1 MNVGR
6 RKIVDSIFEEALD
19 LPPDAQSALLDRRCG
34 ADAALRHE
42 VMELLRLSRASARDF
57 GLPSDAFRQA
67 AMKSAGHAPASAPH
81 SRDTQEIHD
90 TRDRTTEAGTH
101 IGGWRVIREIGR
113 GGMGAVYLVER
124 AGAEFAQRGALKLVE
139 GSGRAED
146 VHRRL
151 ERERRILASL
161 SHPHIAQLIDGGR
174 AADGRPYLV
183 MEYVEGRHIDR
194 FCDEER
200 LTIDERL
207 DLFSHVCAALQQ
219 AHRQLVVHRDVKPSN
234 IIVTAERHPILVDF
248 GIARLLSADQEHDGA
263 ATAPAARILTPDY
276 ASPEQVRGEPVAIAS
291 DVYQLGLLLYEL
303 LTGAQAQSIAGAA
316 GAARA
321 AGKAGADGVRAARS
335 RTLEQSVCETEP
347 IRPSV
352 RARNLTPERY
362 AARRTTPH
370 ALSRALRGDLDSI
383 ILCALRKEPERRYG
397 SVADLLD
404 DIDRHRRGAPLRA
417 GAESLTY
424 RARKFM
430 ARHRAGVAWA
440 SAGLIAAIA
449 LLVIVGGARMRA
461 AREAAEARQMEKLL
475 AELFTV
481 PNRALTGRPPAALD
495 YVRQAV
501 ELTRRQLAGQPQSQA
516 RLLTLLGQT
525 STNLGDYELS
535 NEVLSQALALRVTTS
550 GADSLETADALTVL
564 AQGQHYLGRYDDAE
578 ASLRRA
584 LSIRRQRL
592 GESDPSTVETTL
604 NLGDLLHTRGHL
616 ADAETLLRG
625 AVDILR
631 KRREQT
637 QNSEQP
643 ERSAQSRFSGLPGQ
657 GEPERPLF
665 GRLADI
671 DKLGRAVRDLG
682 NVLRDRGLLEE
693 SEARYREALE
703 LLTKLHGESH
713 VAVAET
719 NAYFARLLVRRGKFD
734 EADARL
740 EHSLSSLRRSFG
752 GDHPLTGTALRELG
766 LLRIRQERF
775 AEAERVLADAQDV
788 FRVWVGE
795 DHPMVPRARAHQAE
809 LALRR
814 GNHLEAVR
822 LARLTLD
829 QFRRLRLDD
838 HPSAIDARLTLGQA
852 LLSLGRTTEA
862 ERELAAG
869 LTRARRHLSD
879 EDPRIGEFRIGLTA
893 AADARRRHAGTGAG
907 ATSDRSDRSGEA

>member
-6 RKIVDSIFEEALD
+6 RRLVDAIFEAALD
-19 LPPDAQSALLDRRCG
+19 LPPDAQSALLDARCG
-34 ADAALRHE
+34 GDAALRDE
-42 VMELLRLSRASARDF
+42 VTELLQLSRAAARDF
-57 GLPSDAFRQA
+57 AVSSEEFRAAAMQSAGQPTASDAGER
-67 AMKSAGHAPASAPH
+67 
-81 SRDTQEIHD
+81 
-90 TRDRTTEAGTH
+90 

-124 AGAEFAQRGALKLVE
+124 AGGEFAQRGALKLVE

-161 SHPHIAQLIDGGR
+161 SHPHIAQLLDGGR

-183 MEYVEGRHIDR
+183 MEYIEGRHIDR

-200 LTIDERL
+200 LTIGERL

-234 IIVTAERHPILVDF
+234 IIVTSDRHPILLDF
-248 GIARLLSADQEHDGA
+248 GIARLLSADEEHDGA
-263 ATAPAARILTPDY
+263 TTAPAARILTPDY

-303 LTGAQAQSIAGAA
+303 LTGAQAQSI
-316 GAARA
+316 R
-321 AGKAGADGVRAARS
+321 RAARPTAAVKG
-335 RTLEQSVCETEP
+335 RTLEQAVCELEP
-347 IRPSV
+347 IRPST
-352 RARNLTPERY
+352 RARTLSLEACT
-362 AARRTTPH
+362 ARRTTPR

-397 SVADLLD
+397 SVSDLLD

-440 SAGLIAAIA
+440 SAGIIAAIA

-481 PNRALTGRPPAALD
+481 PNRALTGRPPVALD

-501 ELTRRQLAGQPQSQA
+501 ELTRRQLARQPQSQA

-525 STNLGDYELS
+525 STNLGNYELS
-535 NEVLSQALALRVTTS
+535 NDVLSQALALSVTTS
-550 GADSLETADALTVL
+550 GADSVETADALTVL

-578 ASLRRA
+578 TSLRRA
-584 LSIRRQRL
+584 LTIRRERL
-592 GESDPSTVETTL
+592 GAGHPETVETTL
-604 NLGDLLHTRGHL
+604 NLGDLLHTRGNL
-616 ADAETLLRG
+616 TDAEALLRG
-625 AVDILR
+625 AIDILR
-631 KRREQT
+631 QRPEARLPEQVHRST
-637 QNSEQP
+637 QPWPQ
-643 ERSAQSRFSGLPGQ
+643 L
-657 GEPERPLF
+657 
-665 GRLADI
+665 GRLSDI
-671 DKLGRAVRDLG
+671 DKLARSVRDLG

-693 SEARYREALE
+693 SEKCFREAAD
-703 LLTKLHGESH
+703 LLTKVHGDTH

-719 NAYFARLLVRRGKFD
+719 NAYFGRLLVRRGKFD

-740 EHSLSSLRRSFG
+740 DASLRNLRRSFD

-766 LLRIRQERF
+766 LLRIRQGRY

-788 FRVWVGE
+788 FKAWVGE
-795 DHPMVPRARAHQAE
+795 EHPMVPRNRAHQAE
-809 LALRR
+809 LAFRR
-814 GNHLEAVR
+814 GDHADAVR
-822 LARLTLD
+822 LARLTLE

-838 HPSAIDARLTLGQA
+838 HPSAIDAQLTLGQA
-852 LLSLGRTTEA
+852 LLSSGRTLEA

-869 LTRARRHLSD
+869 LMRARRHLSD
-879 EDPRIGEFRIGLTA
+879 EDPRIGEFRTGLA
-893 AADARRRHAGTGAG
+893 AAARRGRASAVEAADASV
-907 ATSDRSDRSGEA
+907 TSAPSHRF

>member
-6 RKIVDSIFEEALD
+6 RRVVDAIFEEALD
-19 LPPDAQSALLDRRCG
+19 LPPDAQSALLDARCG
-34 ADAALRHE
+34 ADTALRHE
-42 VMELLRLSRASARDF
+42 VTELLRLSRASARDF

-67 AMKSAGHAPASAPH
+67 AMQSAGHAPATHP
-81 SRDTQEIHD
+81 HD
-90 TRDRTTEAGTH
+90 TRETRDLPDRTTEAGEH
-101 IGGWRVIREIGR
+101 IGSWRVIREIGR

-124 AGAEFAQRGALKLVE
+124 AGVEFAQRGALKLVE

-161 SHPHIAQLIDGGR
+161 SHPHIAQLLDGGR
-174 AADGRPYLV
+174 AEDGRPYLV

-207 DLFSHVCAALQQ
+207 NLFSHVCAALQQ

-263 ATAPAARILTPDY
+263 ATGPAARILTPDY
-276 ASPEQVRGEPVAIAS
+276 ASPEQVRGEPVAVAS

-303 LTGAQAQSIAGAA
+303 LTGTQAQAIGRPTSAG
-316 GAARA
+316 GAARP
-321 AGKAGADGVRAARS
+321 

-352 RARNLTPERY
+352 RACSLPPERY
-362 AARRTTPH
+362 AARRTTPR
-370 ALSRALRGDLDSI
+370 ALSRALKGDLDSV

-404 DIDRHRRGAPLRA
+404 DIHRHRRGAPLRA

-461 AREAAEARQMEKLL
+461 AREAAEARQMERLL
-475 AELFTV
+475 AELFSV
-481 PNRALTGRPPAALD
+481 PNRAIMGRPPATID

-501 ELTRRQLAGQPQSQA
+501 ELTRRQLARQPESQA

-525 STNLGDYELS
+525 ATNTGNYDLS
-535 NEVLSQALALRVTTS
+535 NEVLSQALALRVATY
-550 GADSLETADALTVL
+550 GADSLETAEALTVL
-564 AQGQHYLGRYDDAE
+564 AQGQHYLGHYDDAE

-584 LSIRRQRL
+584 LSIRHQRL
-592 GESDPSTVETTL
+592 GPGHAATIETTL
-604 NLGDLLHTRGHL
+604 NLGDLLHTRGNL
-616 ADAETLLRG
+616 TGAETLLRG
-625 AVDILR
+625 AVAVLR
-631 KRREQT
+631 KRPEQAPAPEPAPSPDDPGPPREG
-637 QNSEQP
+637 
-643 ERSAQSRFSGLPGQ
+643 RLG
-657 GEPERPLF
+657 

-671 DKLGRAVRDLG
+671 DKLARSLRDLG
-682 NVLRDRGLLEE
+682 NVLRDRGVLEE
-693 SEARYREALE
+693 SEACYREAVV

-719 NAYFARLLVRRGKFD
+719 NAYFGRLLVRRGKLE

-740 EHSLSSLRRSFG
+740 EHSLASLRRSFG
-752 GDHPLTGTALRELG
+752 GDHPLTGTVLRELG

-775 AEAERVLADAQDV
+775 AEAERALADAQDV
-788 FRVWVGE
+788 FKVWVGE

-814 GNHLEAVR
+814 GDHAEAVR

-852 LLSLGRTTEA
+852 LLSLGRTAEA

-869 LTRARRHLSD
+869 LTRARRHLSN
-879 EDPRIGEFRIGLTA
+879 EDPRIGEFRTGLATAA
-893 AADARRRHAGTGAG
+893 AADARRGRAGGAG
-907 ATSDRSDRSGEA
+907 ATSDRPDRSGEA

>member
-6 RKIVDSIFEEALD
+6 RRIVDAIFEEALD
-19 LPPDAQSALLDRRCG
+19 LPPDAQSALLDARCG
-34 ADAALRHE
+34 TDTALRHE
-42 VMELLRLSRASARDF
+42 VMELLHLSRANARAF
-57 GLPSDAFRQA
+57 GLPSEAFRHA
-67 AMKSAGHAPASAPH
+67 AMRSAGHTPAVPAPDANVNVDAA
-81 SRDTQEIHD
+81 D
-90 TRDRTTEAGTH
+90 AGAR

-124 AGAEFAQRGALKLVE
+124 AGGDFAQRGALKLVE

-146 VHRRL
+146 VHKRL

-161 SHPHIAQLIDGGR
+161 SHPHIAQLLDGGR
-174 AADGRPYLV
+174 ADDGRPYLV

-194 FCDEER
+194 FCDDEC

-234 IIVTAERHPILVDF
+234 IIVTADRHPILVDF
-248 GIARLLSADQEHDGA
+248 GIARLLSTDHEHDGA
-263 ATAPAARILTPDY
+263 ATGPAARILTPDY

-303 LTGAQAQSIAGAA
+303 LTGAQAQSIG
-316 GAARA
+316 RA
-321 AGKAGADGVRAARS
+321 SRTVRRN
-335 RTLEQSVCETEP
+335 TLEQSVCQTEP
-347 IRPSV
+347 LRPSV
-352 RARNLTPERY
+352 RARDLRPACY
-362 AARRTTPH
+362 AARRTTP
-370 ALSRALRGDLDSI
+370 RALARALQGDLDSI

-417 GAESLTY
+417 GAESVMY

-430 ARHRAGVAWA
+430 ARHRAGVAWT

-449 LLVIVGGARMRA
+449 LLVMVGESRIRA
-461 AREAAEARQMEKLL
+461 AREAAEARQMERLL

-501 ELTRRQLAGQPQSQA
+501 ELTRRQLAGQPESQA

-525 STNLGDYELS
+525 STNLGNYELS
-535 NEVLSQALALRVTTS
+535 NDVLSQALALRVTTS
-550 GADSLETADALTVL
+550 GAGSLETADALTVL

-578 ASLRRA
+578 VSLRRA
-584 LSIRRQRL
+584 LAIRNQHRGPGDAL
-592 GESDPSTVETTL
+592 TIETTL
-604 NLGDLLHTRGHL
+604 NLGDLLHTRGNL
-616 ADAETLLRG
+616 TAAETLLRG
-625 AVDILR
+625 AVDALR
-631 KRREQT
+631 KRPPPT
-637 QNSEQP
+637 NDVALAQP
-643 ERSAQSRFSGLPGQ
+643 AER
-657 GEPERPLF
+657 
-665 GRLADI
+665 GRLDDLDQIA
-671 DKLGRAVRDLG
+671 RALRDLG
-682 NVLRDRGLLEE
+682 NVLRDRGLLDE
-693 SEARYREALE
+693 SEKCYREAIA
-703 LLTKLHGESH
+703 LLTSRHGESH

-719 NAYFARLLVRRGKFD
+719 NAYFGRLLVRRGKLE

-740 EHSLSSLRRSFG
+740 EQSLSSLRRSFEG
-752 GDHPLTGTALRELG
+752 EHPLTGTALRELG

-775 AEAERVLADAQDV
+775 AEAERVLADAQEV

-814 GNHLEAVR
+814 GDYAEAVR
-822 LARLTLD
+822 LALLTLD

-852 LLSLGRTTEA
+852 LLALGRTTEA

-869 LTRARRHLSD
+869 LTRARRQISD
-879 EDPRIGEFRIGLTA
+879 EDPRIAEFRSGLTRA
-893 AADARRRHAGTGAG
+893 AH
-907 ATSDRSDRSGEA
+907 

>member
-6 RKIVDSIFEEALD
+6 RRVVDAIFEEALD
-19 LPPDAQSALLDRRCG
+19 LPPEAQSALLDTRCG
-34 ADAALRHE
+34 DDDALRNE
-42 VMELLRLSRASARDF
+42 VMDLLRLSRASARDF

-67 AMKSAGHAPASAPH
+67 AMESAGDSPTPA
-81 SRDTQEIHD
+81 
-90 TRDRTTEAGTH
+90 TR

-124 AGAEFAQRGALKLVE
+124 AGGEFAQRGALKLVD
-139 GSGRAED
+139 GPGRAED

-161 SHPHIAQLIDGGR
+161 SHPHIAQLLDGGR
-174 AADGRPYLV
+174 DADGRPYLV

-207 DLFSHVCAALQQ
+207 DLFAHVCAALQQ

-234 IIVTAERHPILVDF
+234 IIVTAERHPILLDF
-248 GIARLLSADQEHDGA
+248 GIARLLSADKDQEHDGA
-263 ATAPAARILTPDY
+263 ATGPAARILTPDY

-303 LTGAQAQSIAGAA
+303 LTGAQAQALAGGGG
-316 GAARA
+316 GAARSADTVSLTDA
-321 AGKAGADGVRAARS
+321 ADSARAARPAHAGKPA
-335 RTLEQSVCETEP
+335 TLEQAVCETEP

-352 RARNLTPERY
+352 RALATPPARCE
-362 AARRTTPH
+362 ARRTTAR
-370 ALSRALRGDLDSI
+370 ALSRALKGDLDSI

-397 SVADLLD
+397 SVADLID
-404 DIDRHRRGAPLRA
+404 DLHRHRRGAPLRA

-430 ARHRAGVAWA
+430 ARNRAGVAWA
-440 SAGLIAAIA
+440 SAGLIALIA

-461 AREAAEARQMEKLL
+461 AREAADARQMERLL
-475 AELFTV
+475 AELFTM
-481 PNRALTGRPPAALD
+481 PNRALTGRPPVALD

-501 ELTRRQLAGQPQSQA
+501 ELTRRQLAGQPESQA

-525 STNLGDYELS
+525 STNLGNYELS

-550 GADSLETADALTVL
+550 GPDSVETADALTVL

-584 LSIRRQRL
+584 LAIRSDRL
-592 GESDPSTVETTL
+592 GADHAETIETTL

-616 ADAETLLRG
+616 TDAEALLRG
-625 AVDILR
+625 AIGILR
-631 KRREQT
+631 
-637 QNSEQP
+637 
-643 ERSAQSRFSGLPGQ
+643 ERPGQ
-657 GEPERPLF
+657 LDHSQLAQPARFPLL

-671 DKLGRAVRDLG
+671 DKLARSVRDLG
-682 NVLRDRGLLEE
+682 NVLRDRGLLAE
-693 SEARYREALE
+693 SEACYREAVD
-703 LLTKLHGESH
+703 LLTKIHGESH

-719 NAYFARLLVRRGKFD
+719 NAYFGRLLVRRGKLE

-740 EHSLSSLRRSFG
+740 EHSLASLRRSFG

-766 LLRIRQERF
+766 LLRIRQHRF

-788 FRVWVGE
+788 HRVWVGE
-795 DHPMVPRARAHQAE
+795 DHPIVPRVRAHQAE
-809 LALRR
+809 LELRR
-814 GNHLEAVR
+814 GAPAEAVR
-822 LARLTLD
+822 LARLTID
-829 QFRRLRLDD
+829 QFGRLHLDD

-852 LLSLGRTTEA
+852 LLALGQTAEA
-862 ERELAAG
+862 QRELAAG
-869 LTRARRHLSD
+869 LTRAQRHLSD
-879 EDPRIGEFRIGLTA
+879 QDPRIGEFRIGIQPIQPINQ
-893 AADARRRHAGTGAG
+893 D
-907 ATSDRSDRSGEA
+907 

>member
-6 RKIVDSIFEEALD
+6 RRIVDAIFEEALD
-19 LPPDAQSALLDRRCG
+19 LPPDAQSALLDARCG

-42 VMELLRLSRASARDF
+42 VMELLRLSRAAARDF
-57 GLPSDAFRQA
+57 AVPSEEFRQA
-67 AMKSAGHAPASAPH
+67 AMESAGHAPTPDTNARE
-81 SRDTQEIHD
+81 RDTRETHD
-90 TRDRTTEAGTH
+90 LTTVAGER

-139 GSGRAED
+139 SSGRAED

-161 SHPHIAQLIDGGR
+161 SHPHIAQLLDGGR

-207 DLFSHVCAALQQ
+207 DLFSHVCAALQH
-219 AHRQLVVHRDVKPSN
+219 AHRQLIVHRDVKPSN
-234 IIVTAERHPILVDF
+234 IIVTSDRHPILLDF
-248 GIARLLSADQEHDGA
+248 GIARLLSADDEHDGA
-263 ATAPAARILTPDY
+263 ATGPAARILTPDY

-303 LTGAQAQSIAGAA
+303 LTGAQAQSLQ
-316 GAARA
+316 RA
-321 AGKAGADGVRAARS
+321 ATPKP
-335 RTLEQSVCETEP
+335 RTLEQAVCETEP

-352 RARNLTPERY
+352 RARSLSVEAS
-362 AARRTTPH
+362 AARRSTPR
-370 ALSRALRGDLDSI
+370 ALSRALQGDLDSV

-397 SVADLLD
+397 SVAELLD
-404 DIDRHRRGAPLRA
+404 DIDRYRRGAPLRA

-440 SAGLIAAIA
+440 SAGIIAAIA

-481 PNRALTGRPPAALD
+481 PNRALTGRPPVALD

-501 ELTRRQLAGQPQSQA
+501 ELTRRQLAGQPESQA

-525 STNLGDYELS
+525 STNLGNYELS
-535 NEVLSQALALRVTTS
+535 NDVLSQALALRVTTS

-578 ASLRRA
+578 TSLRRA
-584 LSIRRQRL
+584 LAIRRERI
-592 GESDPSTVETTL
+592 GAGHAETIETTL
-604 NLGDLLHTRGHL
+604 NLGDLLHTRGNL
-616 ADAETLLRG
+616 TDAEALLRG
-625 AVDILR
+625 AIDILR
-631 KRREQT
+631 KRPEPTQLSERAQLSEQT
-637 QNSEQP
+637 PPEQMPPEQTPPEEKQVPEQARVP
-643 ERSAQSRFSGLPGQ
+643 ERAPSPQWARL
-657 GEPERPLF
+657 

-671 DKLGRAVRDLG
+671 DKLARSLRDLG
-682 NVLRDRGLLEE
+682 NVLRDRGVLAE
-693 SEARYREALE
+693 SEACYREAVG
-703 LLTKLHGESH
+703 LLTRIHGESH

-719 NAYFARLLVRRGKFD
+719 NAYFGRLLVRRGKLE

-740 EHSLSSLRRSFG
+740 EHSLNSLRRSFD

-775 AEAERVLADAQDV
+775 AEAERMLADAQDV
-788 FRVWVGE
+788 FKVWVGE

-809 LALRR
+809 LAFRR
-814 GNHLEAVR
+814 GDHAEAVR
-822 LARLTLD
+822 LAHITLAE
-829 QFRRLRLDD
+829 FRRLRLDD

-852 LLSLGRTTEA
+852 LLSLGRTAEA

-869 LTRARRHLSD
+869 LMRARRHISD
-879 EDPRIGEFRIGLTA
+879 QDPRIGEFRTGLTEA
-893 AADARRRHAGTGAG
+893 ARRGGRPRG
-907 ATSDRSDRSGEA
+907 